1 VGHILAELLCEMEE
15 GIWAD
20 VRSIARTKTMK
31 GGGVKGGGFD
41 DEVVK
46 REQNA
51 RLQTKNLFKYEFGSV
66 SSGRTRNVLTASAT
80 ATAEYLWLGL
90 GVFGFSENVA
100 TSQTSSSPRPC

>member
-1 VGHILAELLCEMEE
+1 MGHILAELLCEMEE

-41 DEVVK
+41 DEAVK

-51 RLQTKNLFKYEFGSV
+51 PAF
-66 SSGRTRNVLTASAT
+66 
-80 ATAEYLWLGL
+80 
-90 GVFGFSENVA
+90 
-100 TSQTSSSPRPC
+100 

>member
-1 VGHILAELLCEMEE
+1 MGHILAELLCEMEE

-41 DEVVK
+41 DEAVK

-100 TSQTSSSPRPC
+100 SSQTSSSPRPC